1 MILNDLKKRGTNIK
15 YLRDDTDQMVS
26 SINKHNTFKSSSGF
40 KNYIV
45 DNLIKTSDNPKN
57 HVSSYTPITFG
68 DYDDI
73 RKEYEESNTPKE
85 LLSLYDGHSMFKQQE
100 NNAVGKG
107 VIGITAASGLKNYF
121 GLIKYY
127 SDYYDRAS
135 KINKI
140 SGLDNEFL
148 YNEVTLGDKH
158 FTLTRLAGL
167 NLSNSGIELLKGYLE
182 NELLKEYSGA
192 GLSKPTF
199 LKKDGTQY
207 SKDEIIDIINK
218 LADPDVDAALTLS
231 SILSL
236 ATDNAKELMLAK
248 INAGVD
254 FAGMHIYLA
263 MMGIDTKIVAAY
275 MTSPEALKI
284 KSKLSRDFFTGTNM
298 ESVPVLLNKLLY
310 GTEEKEG
317 KIVPIN
323 ANFKQYIVALKN
335 GNTDKANKIYN
346 DNIAN

>member
-1 MILNDLKKRGTNIK
+1 
-15 YLRDDTDQMVS
+15 
-26 SINKHNTFKSSSGF
+26 
-40 KNYIV
+40 
-45 DNLIKTSDNPKN
+45 
-57 HVSSYTPITFG
+57 
-68 DYDDI
+68 
-73 RKEYEESNTPKE
+73 
-85 LLSLYDGHSMFKQQE
+85 MFKQQE

-127 SDYYDRAS
+127 SDYYNRVS
-135 KINKI
+135 EI

-148 YNEVTLGDKH
+148 YNEITLGDKH

-167 NLSNSGIELLKGYLE
+167 NLSNFG
-182 NELLKEYSGA
+182 NELLKNYLNAE
-192 GLSKPTF
+192 LSKSTF
-199 LKKDGTQY
+199 LKKDGTNY
-207 SKDEIIDIINK
+207 SKDEITDIINK
-218 LADPDVDAALTLS
+218 LSDPDVDAALTLS

-263 MMGIDTKIVAAY
+263 MMGIDTKTVAAY

-284 KSKLSRDFFTGTNM
+284 KSKLSRDFFTSTNM

-310 GTEEKEG
+310 GTEENGEKV
-317 KIVPIN
+317 VPIN

-335 GNTDKANKIYN
+335 GNIDDAKGLYN
-346 DNIAN
+346 ANIAN